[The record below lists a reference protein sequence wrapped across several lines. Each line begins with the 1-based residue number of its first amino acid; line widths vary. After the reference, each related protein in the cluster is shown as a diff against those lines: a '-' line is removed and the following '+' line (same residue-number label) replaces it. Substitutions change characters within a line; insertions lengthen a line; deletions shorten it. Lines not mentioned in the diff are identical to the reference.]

1 MDGVRRTI
9 ASHPAS
15 PFQITVSPAVRAL
28 ILSPPEGSAVKAARE
43 FGFNVV
49 GLAIKLATTNPDERI
64 RILDD
69 RIEECRKLRKALQP

>member
-1 MDGVRRTI
+1 
-9 ASHPAS
+9 
-15 PFQITVSPAVRAL
+15 
-28 ILSPPEGSAVKAARE
+28 LSPPEGSAVKAARE

-64 RILDD
+64 KILDD